1 MVRSGAG
8 WQAHAPG
15 KGKAALQPQLMVAV
29 WEGQPAL
36 LGLLSIPRELE
47 IQIVL

>member
-1 MVRSGAG
+1 MGQAG
-8 WQAHAPG
+8 RHTPRV
-15 KGKAALQPQLMVAV
+15 KGRPAALQPQLMVAV

-36 LGLLSIPRELE
+36 PGLLSIPRELE